1 MAAKR
6 MRSAKAR
13 KRKISWRWIFFL
25 ALVGVCLVSGAA
37 LFALLKVD
45 VAPRILAVYLAR
57 RGEGHSRLITYS
69 VNKFAS
75 LLQRLDR
82 GPELAAALEYPTWAG
97 AQKTA
102 QTETPFAKFLIDRPE
117 ALQAALD
124 AARPGD
130 RIEFLPGVYRFHG
143 AELSIHRGGTA
154 AAPITLAARQL
165 GNVTLE
171 FDMLEGFRIDAPF
184 WHFENLTIRG
194 VCENDGSCEHAFH
207 IVGAAQGVEI
217 RNNRIED
224 FNAQIKVNGEGG
236 HFPDNG
242 IIEGNSLT
250 ASHVRRTDNP
260 VTAIDLVAVNN
271 WQIQRNLIADFIK
284 RDGDGVSY
292 GAFAKGAGSGNR
304 FESNLVLCEYRLR
317 GEPGRRVA
325 LSLGGG
331 GSGASYCRDH
341 RCITEQ
347 DGGILHNN
355 VVSFCSDAG
364 IYLNRSAN
372 SQITHNILLDTA
384 GVELRGAETNGRF
397 SGNLLDGGIRAVE
410 NAELETSENKIT
422 GRLAAYFGYHPIR
435 ALFRDAAS
443 LDLTWA
449 GVPPVGGTPLPGEI
463 DFCGQPRSAQPILGA
478 FENFDACLKR

>member
-1 MAAKR
+1 M
-6 MRSAKAR
+6 
-13 KRKISWRWIFFL
+13 
-25 ALVGVCLVSGAA
+25 
-37 LFALLKVD
+37 
-45 VAPRILAVYLAR
+45 APRTLASYLAH
-57 RGEGHSRLITYS
+57 RGEGHSRLITYP
-69 VNKFAS
+69 VNKFAA

-82 GPELAAALEYPTWAG
+82 GPELSAALEYPAWAG

-102 QTETPFAKFLIDRPE
+102 RTETQPAKFLIDRPE
-117 ALQAALD
+117 ALQTALD
-124 AARPGD
+124 AAQPGD

-143 AELSIHRGGTA
+143 EAINIRRGGTET
-154 AAPITLAARQL
+154 APITLAAHQF
-165 GNVTLE
+165 GDVTME
-171 FDMLEGFRIDAPF
+171 FDMLEGFHINAPF

-194 VCENDGSCEHAFH
+194 VCENDGNCEHAFH
-207 IVGAAQGVEI
+207 IVGAARGVEI

-224 FNAQIKVNGEGG
+224 FNAQIKINGEGG

-260 VTAIDLVAVNN
+260 VTVIDLVAVNN
-271 WQIQRNLIADFIK
+271 WQIRHNLIADFIK
-284 RDGDGVSY
+284 RDGDGISY

-317 GEPGRRVA
+317 GEPGQRVG

-331 GSGASYCRDH
+331 GSTDQYCRDH

-347 DGGILHNN
+347 DGGVLHNN

-364 IYLNRSAN
+364 IYLNRSAT
-372 SQITHNILLDTA
+372 SQLTHNILLDTA

-397 SGNLLDGGIRAVE
+397 SGNLLDGGIRIIDD
-410 NAELETSENKIT
+410 AELETSDNQIA
-422 GRLAAYFGYHPIR
+422 GRLAAYFGYHPVR

-449 GVPPVGGTPLPGEI
+449 GAPPAGGKPQPGEI
-463 DFCGQPRSAQPILGA
+463 DFCGRPRSAQPILGA
-478 FENFDACLKR
+478 FENFAACLKH